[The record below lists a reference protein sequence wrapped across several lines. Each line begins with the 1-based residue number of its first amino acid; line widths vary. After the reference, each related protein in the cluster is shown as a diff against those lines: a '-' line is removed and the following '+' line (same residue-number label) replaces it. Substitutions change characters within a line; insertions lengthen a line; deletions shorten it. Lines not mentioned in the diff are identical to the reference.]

1 MQILKKFGIGC
12 LIGLML
18 LTAACSNNQP
28 STDSNNASTTNTQ
41 ADTKNP
47 SSVVLEISEE
57 DQSVIEQIGDD
68 LHSITDETFIETV
81 SGLNSDPTSY
91 IGSVYELEGVLT
103 HMQVHDSSV
112 PYLYRTV
119 GSGEE
124 ATNVGLLLRYLPDEL
139 EDGAWLHV
147 YGILALDE
155 HDGHSH
161 AVLDVIAVETPAQMG
176 SVTLEQ

>member
-1 MQILKKFGIGC
+1 MRFFKRLAVGC
-12 LIGLML
+12 LVGVLM
-18 LTAACSNNQP
+18 LTAACSNGQP
-28 STDSNNASTTNTQ
+28 NSEET
-41 ADTKNP
+41 DTKNP

-57 DQSVIEQIGDD
+57 DQDVLEQIGDD
-68 LHSITDETFIETV
+68 LQQITDETFAETV
-81 SGLNSDPTSY
+81 SALNADPTPY
-91 IGSVYELEGVLT
+91 VGTVYELEGALT
-103 HMQVHDSSV
+103 HMQVHDETV

-119 GSGEE
+119 GDGAE
-124 ATNVGLLLRYLPDEL
+124 AADLGLLLRYLPEEL